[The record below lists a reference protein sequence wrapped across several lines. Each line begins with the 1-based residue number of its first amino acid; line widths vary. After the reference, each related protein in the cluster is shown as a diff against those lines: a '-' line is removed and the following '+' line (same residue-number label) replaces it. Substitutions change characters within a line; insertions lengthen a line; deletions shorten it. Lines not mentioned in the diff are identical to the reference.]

1 MRKLVDAIYLENIDE
16 VRTILENEPGLID
29 EKDEHGVLMALLAA
43 KTGNIEL
50 VKYIVEYSRASMNI
64 HDDNNNEIYT
74 QLDRITD
81 HLATMTKQERIAW
94 FRRSAY
100 AQPLNFTREID
111 GTVYAVRAFFKEDA
125 RENITDKVQRIVLND
140 TKSRKQT

>member
-1 MRKLVDAIYLENIDE
+1 MTAD
-16 VRTILENEPGLID
+16 
-29 EKDEHGVLMALLAA
+29 
-43 KTGNIEL
+43 
-50 VKYIVEYSRASMNI
+50 
-64 HDDNNNEIYT
+64 NEIYT
-74 QLDRITD
+74 QLDHITD

-100 AQPLNFTREID
+100 IQPLNFIKEID

-140 TKSRKQT
+140 TKS

>member
-1 MRKLVDAIYLENIDE
+1 MRND
-16 VRTILENEPGLID
+16 
-29 EKDEHGVLMALLAA
+29 
-43 KTGNIEL
+43 
-50 VKYIVEYSRASMNI
+50 
-64 HDDNNNEIYT
+64 NEIYT

-100 AQPLNFTREID
+100 VQPLNFIREID